1 MTPRSWTG
9 SASTPWLSTSGVR
22 SPASVRGRYHAL
34 VRQPVHLMG
43 TATAAQNR
51 LGRADHQAAAGQD
64 LEQVVN
70 LVHADAQIID
80 SDNGADLPE
89 QLGALLMG

>member
-1 MTPRSWTG
+1 
-9 SASTPWLSTSGVR
+9 
-22 SPASVRGRYHAL
+22 
-34 VRQPVHLMG
+34 MG